1 VRELTTRLLVET
13 DPKKLNALVEQMTR
27 IVEDNR
33 LVRTF
38 AQSGTRLL
46 GISEGVILSTCRSE
60 TSQLSAAQRVSIPFL
75 PEAHSVRLL
84 APAIYRVLLN
94 RSLFGELNPALLIWA
109 FHSQSD
115 YQSKVRAQWPESHLP
130 GLLKFWELENLAN
143 PTQPLRP
150 ADRSTAQPGRAGH
163 RIS

>member
-1 VRELTTRLLVET
+1 MIVWPDPRTEQQSQAVRERLLVET

-46 GISEGVILSTCRSE
+46 GISEGVILSACRSE
-60 TSQLSAAQRVSIPFL
+60 PSQLSAAQRVSIPFL

-84 APAIYRVLLN
+84 APAIYR
-94 RSLFGELNPALLIWA
+94 
-109 FHSQSD
+109 
-115 YQSKVRAQWPESHLP
+115 
-130 GLLKFWELENLAN
+130 GL
-143 PTQPLRP
+143 
-150 ADRSTAQPGRAGH
+150 AQPQPVRRAESSAPYLGLP
-163 RIS
+163 